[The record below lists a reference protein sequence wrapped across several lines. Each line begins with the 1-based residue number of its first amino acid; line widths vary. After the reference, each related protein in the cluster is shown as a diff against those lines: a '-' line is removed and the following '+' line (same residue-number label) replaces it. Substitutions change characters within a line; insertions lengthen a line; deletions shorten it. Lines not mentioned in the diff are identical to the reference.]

1 MAGNTD
7 FLVFYQE
14 LGLRADCSLQDFKLA
29 YRKRVSEIHPDRDP
43 ENATTVHGLQRLN
56 GLYANAMEFYRR
68 HGRLPGAVPVA
79 AVLQRAP
86 SGMPAEVALV
96 PAESAKT
103 RQWIFAAL
111 MLLLVAMALWAWAG
125 AGREEASRA
134 EVPAQATGAVAPAD
148 APAEIAMDLGTP
160 AEQVRALNGEPVSG
174 WEQRWEYG
182 PSWVA
187 FRCGLVSDWYSS
199 RLRPLKVTTERP
211 SPSAEWSPPKSCR
224 E

>member
-43 ENATTVHGLQRLN
+43 EAATTQGLQRLN
-56 GLYANAMEFYRR
+56 GLYANAMEFHRR
-68 HGRLPGAVPVA
+68 HGRLPGAMPA
-79 AVLQRAP
+79 AAPPRAP
-86 SGMPAEVALV
+86 VGIPAPAVYV
-96 PAESAKT
+96 PAEPSKA
-103 RQWIFAAL
+103 RQWTFAAL
-111 MLLLVAMALWAWAG
+111 ILLLAAMALWSWAG

-134 EVPAQATGAVAPAD
+134 ATTAPVGATVAPAD
-148 APAEIAMDLGTP
+148 APVDIVMDLGTT
-160 AEQVRALNGEPVSG
+160 AERVRELNGEPVSG

-199 RLRPLKVTTERP
+199 RLRPLKVATEHP

>member
-43 ENATTVHGLQRLN
+43 DNAATAHGLQRLN

-68 HGRLPGAVPVA
+68 HGRLPGAMPA
-79 AVLQRAP
+79 AVLPRAP
-86 SGMPAEVALV
+86 SEMPGAASLLFR
-96 PAESAKT
+96 PNRPRR

-111 MLLLVAMALWAWAG
+111 ILLMVAMAFWAWAD

-134 EVPAQATGAVAPAD
+134 AVPCTGHRRRRD
-148 APAEIAMDLGTP
+148 AC
-160 AEQVRALNGEPVSG
+160 
-174 WEQRWEYG
+174 
-182 PSWVA
+182 
-187 FRCGLVSDWYSS
+187 RCTGGN
-199 RLRPLKVTTERP
+199 R
-211 SPSAEWSPPKSCR
+211 
-224 E
+224 

>member
-43 ENATTVHGLQRLN
+43 DAAATQGLQRLN
-56 GLYANAMEFYRR
+56 GLYANAMEFHRR
-68 HGRLPGAVPVA
+68 HGRLPGAMPAATPQRVPVGTPAKA
-79 AVLQRAP
+79 AF
-86 SGMPAEVALV
+86 V
-96 PAESAKT
+96 PAESPKT
-103 RQWIFAAL
+103 RRWIFAAL
-111 MLLLVAMALWAWAG
+111 ILLLVAMASWSWVG
-125 AGREEASRA
+125 AGREETSSAA
-134 EVPAQATGAVAPAD
+134 A
-148 APAEIAMDLGTP
+148 TP
-160 AEQVRALNGEPVSG
+160 AAGAILAPPEEAKPEVVMDRGTTAERVRELHGEPLSG

-199 RLRPLKVTTERP
+199 RLRPLKVATEHP

>member
-43 ENATTVHGLQRLN
+43 EAATTHGLQRLN
-56 GLYANAMEFYRR
+56 GLYANAMEFHRR
-68 HGRLPGAVPVA
+68 HGRLPGAMPA
-79 AVLQRAP
+79 AAAPRAP
-86 SGMPAEVALV
+86 VGIPAPAVFV
-96 PAESAKT
+96 PAEPSKA

-111 MLLLVAMALWAWAG
+111 ILLLIAMALWSWAG
-125 AGREEASRA
+125 AGREDASRTA
-134 EVPAQATGAVAPAD
+134 TTAPAVGTTAAPAD
-148 APAEIAMDLGTP
+148 APVDVVMDLGTT
-160 AEQVRALNGEPVSG
+160 AERVRELNGEPVSG

-199 RLRPLKVTTERP
+199 RLRPLKVATEHP